1 MMNFRQSYFANAY
14 QWPSISD
21 GFVPVWALCMDTL
34 TSLQDNEIQT
44 NNDYYCFPGEKVRN
58 MLLSL
63 IGQRTFKPIRDRHIY
78 SFWSSF
84 LWSENSHFCQKC
96 PSLRP
101 KKWHFWWQNQN
112 SKTTFIVQ
120 TFPKYCRNGFYF
132 MKLSLL
138 SPILAKFQ
146 FCWFSGLFWAFF
158 PCKKCKK

>member
-1 MMNFRQSYFANAY
+1 MFISPLKLVLEFWFCY
-14 QWPSISD
+14 QMCH
-21 GFVPVWALCMDTL
+21 F
-34 TSLQDNEIQT
+34 
-44 NNDYYCFPGEKVRN
+44 
-58 MLLSL
+58 LL
-63 IGQRTFKPIRDRHIY
+63 
-78 SFWSSF
+78 
-84 LWSENSHFCQKC
+84 SENSHFCQKC

-120 TFPKYCRNGFYF
+120 TFPKYCRKGFYF

-158 PCKKCKK
+158 PCKKYKKWNRRRTAEGVLKSKNWRKQIRFRIQFPIKIQVSKS

>member
-1 MMNFRQSYFANAY
+1 MKLSSKNITSIEMSVKCVTDMEYVKCFTPMRFLEFSNLHEKTSQKRWLFGVNS
-14 QWPSISD
+14 WKLHPSQDKD
-21 GFVPVWALCMDTL
+21 G
-34 TSLQDNEIQT
+34 
-44 NNDYYCFPGEKVRN
+44 
-58 MLLSL
+58 
-63 IGQRTFKPIRDRHIY
+63 H
-78 SFWSSF
+78 FWQKWLF
-84 LWSENSHFCQKC
+84 LDH
-96 PSLRP
+96 

-120 TFPKYCRNGFYF
+120 TFPKYCRKGFYF